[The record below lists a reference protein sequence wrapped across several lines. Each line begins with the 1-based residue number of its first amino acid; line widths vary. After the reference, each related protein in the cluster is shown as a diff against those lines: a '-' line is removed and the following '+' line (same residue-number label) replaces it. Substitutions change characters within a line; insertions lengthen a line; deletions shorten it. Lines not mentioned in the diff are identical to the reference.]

1 LIDLSL
7 AEIRRLFT
15 RIGTRIEHVLYIIGW
30 SIWRRRHQFRARQ
43 CHYARRGQ
51 TPP

>member
-1 LIDLSL
+1 

-15 RIGTRIEHVLYIIGW
+15 RIGTQAQHLLFTIGW
-30 SIWRRRHQFRARQ
+30 SIWRRHHQKRAQRSHFR
-43 CHYARRGQ
+43 RRGQ